1 LRKFAAD
8 NAMVCLFVGVAFSD
22 LPADTVKPTFPAD
35 FSRSGS
41 GCLNM
46 SRRRSLFWRLIRL
59 QAVVSP
65 PLIVAVAVAIWL
77 TLRLELGIILGAAV
91 VATTVLIVASIGIA
105 FAASRDIAADLETIG
120 HLVRLVAGGD
130 YSGRIPPDVRDRI
143 GGLAGDLDRMTEHL
157 QERFT
162 DLQAHRD
169 RLRAVLDSLVEGVI
183 AVDEQQRVLLVN
195 DSICQLFGIDESSA
209 LGRPVWEEIR
219 NPQLLEWVD
228 LAMSQPEPVGG
239 ELRLL
244 IPSSRVLLVRAV
256 GLNRSRQESGGA
268 VVVVSDLS
276 ELRRLEAI
284 RQEFVAN
291 ASHEL
296 KTPLAS
302 IKACVETLLDGA
314 ADDPEVRTRFLTLAN
329 DQADRLDNLIR
340 DLMALTRIE
349 SGDVHRDL
357 HPTPLDAVVTT
368 CLERHRQAADRKQM
382 RLSADGSPAGMLLW
396 ADEESL
402 EGILGN
408 LLDNAIKYT
417 NDGGTVTVHWHVED
431 RDGVIDVEDTGIGIP
446 QSQLTRIFERFYRVD
461 KARSR
466 ELGGTGLGLS
476 IVKHLVQS
484 LNGRITVVSRLGK
497 GSKFTVQLPL
507 ADRDQ

>member
-1 LRKFAAD
+1 
-8 NAMVCLFVGVAFSD
+8 
-22 LPADTVKPTFPAD
+22 
-35 FSRSGS
+35 
-41 GCLNM
+41 M
-46 SRRRSLFWRLIRL
+46 SYRRPLFWRLLRI
-59 QAVVSP
+59 QAVVLL
-65 PLIVAVAVAIWL
+65 PLTATAGSVAWQ
-77 TLRLELGIILGAAV
+77 TLEMSLATGMALLILLGALLFVAS
-91 VATTVLIVASIGIA
+91 VATSLVASQ
-105 FAASRDIAADLETIG
+105 RIAADQETFER
-120 HLVRLVAGGD
+120 LVRLVAGGD

-143 GGLAGDLDRMTEHL
+143 GGLAGDLDRMLDHL

-169 RLRAVLDSLVEGVI
+169 RLRAVLDSMVEGVI

-195 DSICQLFGIDESSA
+195 DSVCRLFGVDESSA
-209 LGRPVWEEIR
+209 LGRPVWEQIR
-219 NPQLLEWVD
+219 NPQLQEWVN

-256 GLNRSRQESGGA
+256 GLNRSRQTSAGA
-268 VVVVSDLS
+268 VVVVSDMS
-276 ELRRLEAI
+276 EVRRLEAI

-314 ADDPEVRTRFLTLAN
+314 ADDPEVRTRFLTSAN

-340 DLMALTRIE
+340 DMMALTRIE
-349 SGDVHRDL
+349 SGEVHRDL
-357 HPTPLDAVVTT
+357 HPTPLESVVTT

-382 RLSADGSPAGMLLW
+382 RLSADGTPAGMLLL

-402 EGILGN
+402 EEILDN

-417 NDGGTVTVHWHVED
+417 NDGGTVTIRWRVED
-431 RDGVIDVEDTGIGIP
+431 PDGVIDVEDTGIGIP

-497 GSKFTVQLPL
+497 GSKFTVHIPL
-507 ADRDQ
+507 ADRDR

>member
-1 LRKFAAD
+1 MPLH
-8 NAMVCLFVGVAFSD
+8 
-22 LPADTVKPTFPAD
+22 
-35 FSRSGS
+35 
-41 GCLNM
+41 
-46 SRRRSLFWRLIRL
+46 RSLFWRLIRI
-59 QAVVSP
+59 QAVVSLLLIAATVVAGWLVFRP
-65 PLIVAVAVAIWL
+65 GIGVLLASTSVAVIVVIVA
-77 TLRLELGIILGAAV
+77 GIV
-91 VATTVLIVASIGIA
+91 VAY
-105 FAASRDIAADLETIG
+105 AASRNIEADLGTIG

-143 GGLAGDLDRMTEHL
+143 GVLAGDLDQMVDHL
-157 QERFT
+157 HERFT

-169 RLRAVLDSLVEGVI
+169 RLRAVLDSMVEGVI

-195 DSICQLFGIDESSA
+195 DSVCRLFGIDESVA
-209 LGRPVWEEIR
+209 LGRPVWEQIR
-219 NPQLLEWVD
+219 NPQLQEWVD
-228 LAMSQPEPVGG
+228 QAMAQPEPVGG

-244 IPSSRVLLVRAV
+244 IPLSRVLMIRAV
-256 GLNRSRQESGGA
+256 GLNRSRQASAGA
-268 VVVVSDLS
+268 VVVVSDMS

-314 ADDPEVRTRFLTLAN
+314 ADDPEVRTRFLTSAN

-349 SGDVHRDL
+349 SGEIQREL
-357 HPTPLDAVVTT
+357 HPIPLDAIVAT
-368 CLERHRQAADRKQM
+368 CLERHRQAAERKQM
-382 RLSADGSPAGMLLW
+382 RLSAEGSPSGMMLL

-402 EGILGN
+402 EEIFDN

-417 NDGGTVTVHWHVED
+417 NDCGNVTVRWRVEEG
-431 RDGVIDVEDTGIGIP
+431 DGVIEVEDTGIGIP
-446 QSQLTRIFERFYRVD
+446 QSHLPRIFERFYRVD
-461 KARSR
+461 RARSR

-484 LNGRITVVSRLGK
+484 LTGRITVASRLGK
-497 GSKFTVQLPL
+497 GTKFTVQLPL
-507 ADRDQ
+507 ADRDLNRIVKRERP